1 MHAWRGRARS
11 AKVLDAKKP
20 GVRPI
25 RKNAV
30 GQPSRTERMGWSSRV
45 VVTGGAGFIGSHL
58 CARLAEEEYEVVC
71 VDNFSTGRL
80 DNVAQLVERRN
91 FKVLR
96 HDITTPLELAAQE
109 IFNLAC
115 PASPVHYQ
123 ADPIHTLKTC
133 IVGGLNLLELARR
146 NGARIFQASTSEI
159 YGEPNVHPQPESYRG
174 NVSPTGVRACYD
186 EGKRAAETLFF
197 DYHRQ
202 HGVRIKVGRI
212 FNTYGPRMGEQDG
225 RVVPNFIVQALQNEP
240 ITIYGDGTQTRCF
253 CYVGDLIEGIMRLMR
268 SDERITGPI
277 NLGSAEE
284 ITVVQ
289 LAETIL
295 DLTGSRSKLIL
306 RPLPS
311 DDPSR
316 RRPDTEQAR
325 RELHWQPVVDLH
337 AGLVRTIAY
346 FDALLRAGQPRPAD
360 KVALSA

>member
-1 MHAWRGRARS
+1 MSW
-11 AKVLDAKKP
+11 L
-20 GVRPI
+20 
-25 RKNAV
+25 
-30 GQPSRTERMGWSSRV
+30 SRIV
-45 VVTGGAGFIGSHL
+45 VSGGAGFIGSHL
-58 CARLAEEEYEVVC
+58 CARLVEEGHGVVC
-71 VDNFSTGRL
+71 IDNLSTGRL
-80 DNVAQLVERRN
+80 DNIAPLLGSGN
-91 FKVLR
+91 FELLQ
-96 HDITTPLELAAQE
+96 HDITAPLDLAAQE
-109 IFNLAC
+109 LFNLAC

-159 YGEPNVHPQPESYRG
+159 YGEPTVHPQPESYRG
-174 NVSPTGVRACYD
+174 NVNPTGVRACYD

-212 FNTYGPRMGEQDG
+212 FNTYGPGMAADDG
-225 RVVPNFIVQALQNEP
+225 RVVPNFVMQALQGQP

-253 CYVGDLIEGIMRLMR
+253 CYVGDLVEGIMRLMR
-268 SDERITGPI
+268 SDDRVTGPI

-284 ITVVQ
+284 ITVLQ

-295 DLTGSRSKLIL
+295 ELTGSRSGLIL
-306 RPLPS
+306 KPLPS

-316 RRPDTEQAR
+316 RRPDTERAR
-325 RELHWQPVVDLH
+325 RELRWQPAMSLRG
-337 AGLVRTIAY
+337 GLARTIAY
-346 FDALLRAGQPRPAD
+346 FDALLRVGRPRHAA

>member
-1 MHAWRGRARS
+1 M
-11 AKVLDAKKP
+11 
-20 GVRPI
+20 
-25 RKNAV
+25 
-30 GQPSRTERMGWSSRV
+30 TWSSRA

-58 CARLAEEEYEVVC
+58 CRRLVEEGHEVVC

-80 DNVAQLVERRN
+80 DNVAELVERYN
-91 FKVLR
+91 LKVLH
-96 HDITTPLELAAQE
+96 HDVTAPLELAAQE

-133 IVGGLNLLELARR
+133 IVGGLNLLELARC

-159 YGEPNVHPQPESYRG
+159 YGEPGVHPQPETYRG
-174 NVSPTGVRACYD
+174 NVSTTGVRACYD

-197 DYHRQ
+197 DYHRE

-212 FNTYGPRMGEQDG
+212 FNTYGPRMSEHDG
-225 RVVPNFIVQALQNEP
+225 RVVPNFIVQALQNQP

-253 CYVGDLIEGIMRLMR
+253 CYVGDLIEGIVRLMR
-268 SDERITGPI
+268 SEDRITGPI
-277 NLGSAEE
+277 NLGSADE
-284 ITVVQ
+284 ITMVQ

-295 DLTGSRSKLIL
+295 DLTGSRSRLIL

-316 RRPDTEQAR
+316 RCPDTERAR
-325 RELHWQPVVDLH
+325 RELRWQPVVGLH
-337 AGLVRTIAY
+337 EGLTHTIAY
-346 FDALLRAGQPRPAD
+346 FDGVLRAGRPRHAQ
-360 KVALSA
+360 KVALPA

>member
-1 MHAWRGRARS
+1 
-11 AKVLDAKKP
+11 
-20 GVRPI
+20 
-25 RKNAV
+25 
-30 GQPSRTERMGWSSRV
+30 MGWSTTV

-58 CARLAEEEYEVVC
+58 CARLVAEGHEVVC
-71 VDNFSTGRL
+71 VDNFSSGRL
-80 DNVAQLVERRN
+80 ENVAELVERQDL
-91 FKVLR
+91 KVLQ
-96 HDITTPLELAAQE
+96 HDIVAPLDLAAQE

-159 YGEPNVHPQPESYRG
+159 YGEPTVHPQPESYRG

-197 DYHRQ
+197 DYHREYAL
-202 HGVRIKVGRI
+202 RIKVGRI
-212 FNTYGPRMGEQDG
+212 FNTYGPRMGQQDG
-225 RVVPNFIVQALQNEP
+225 RVVPNFVVQALQNQP

-253 CYVGDLIEGIMRLMR
+253 CYVDDLIEGIVRLTR
-268 SDERITGPI
+268 SDDRITGPI

-289 LAETIL
+289 LAKTIL
-295 DLTGSRSKLIL
+295 DLTGSRSRLIL

-316 RRPDTEQAR
+316 RRPDTERAR
-325 RELHWQPVVDLH
+325 RELGWQPVVGLH
-337 AGLVRTIAY
+337 QGLSNTIAY
-346 FDALLRAGQPRPAD
+346 FDALLRADEPRYD
-360 KVALSA
+360 RKVALPV

>member
-1 MHAWRGRARS
+1 MS
-11 AKVLDAKKP
+11 
-20 GVRPI
+20 
-25 RKNAV
+25 
-30 GQPSRTERMGWSSRV
+30 WSSRV

-58 CARLAEEEYEVVC
+58 CARLVAEGHEVVC

-80 DNVAQLVERRN
+80 ENVAELVERQDL
-91 FKVLR
+91 KVLQ
-96 HDITTPLELAAQE
+96 HDIVAPLDLAAQE

-159 YGEPNVHPQPESYRG
+159 YGEPTVHPQPESYRG

-197 DYHRQ
+197 DYHRAY
-202 HGVRIKVGRI
+202 GLRIKVGRI

-225 RVVPNFIVQALQNEP
+225 RVVPNFIVQALQNQP
-240 ITIYGDGTQTRCF
+240 ITIYGDGSQTRCF
-253 CYVGDLIEGIMRLMR
+253 CYVDDLIEGIVRLTR
-268 SDERITGPI
+268 SDDRITGPI

-295 DLTGSRSKLIL
+295 DLTGSRSRLIL

-316 RRPDTEQAR
+316 RRPDTERAR
-325 RELHWQPVVDLH
+325 RELGWQPVVGLH
-337 AGLVRTIAY
+337 QGLSNTIAY
-346 FDALLRAGQPRPAD
+346 FDALLRADEPRYD
-360 KVALSA
+360 RKVALPA